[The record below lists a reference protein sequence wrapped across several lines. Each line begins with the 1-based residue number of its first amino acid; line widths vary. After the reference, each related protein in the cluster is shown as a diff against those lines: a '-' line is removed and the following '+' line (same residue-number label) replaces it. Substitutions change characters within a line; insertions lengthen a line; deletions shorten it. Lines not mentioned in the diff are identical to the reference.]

1 MSTALAE
8 QPQTAHGIARSAAL
22 MQALGE
28 DASAIWSVLTPEE
41 ATRLRAAMQD
51 VAPDMTA
58 NATESYLTAMTLAE
72 TTPTKTTT
80 DLSSLAPDQVPDL
93 VTFIA
98 PESPQIAA
106 LVLSILPEETAAAT
120 VQALPK
126 QIALKA
132 LYRMMGLTEVHPSA
146 LTAIE
151 TAYVTR
157 QSTRASQSARSGQ
170 DRLAGIMNRID
181 SRLAPVMMAGLEEL
195 EPGSAERIR
204 GLMFTF
210 DDLATLDPASVQ
222 TLLASIDRAVLITAL
237 QDASDVTADAFYRN
251 MTQRAAE
258 VLRSE
263 IESNGPFRRNEIE
276 QARQDIAALAR
287 KLARRGDLLSN
298 KGPDAELVE

>member
-1 MSTALAE
+1 MSLALAE
-8 QPQTAHGIARSAAL
+8 HPQTSHGIARSAAL

-28 DASAIWSVLTPEE
+28 DASAIWNVLTPEE
-41 ATRLRAAMQD
+41 TTRLRAAMQD
-51 VAPDMTA
+51 VAPDMSV
-58 NATESYLTAMTLAE
+58 NATESYLTAMTAPE
-72 TTPTKTTT
+72 TVSTKPATG
-80 DLSSLAPDQVPDL
+80 LSSLAPDQVPDL
-93 VTFIA
+93 VAFIT

-106 LVLSILPEETAAAT
+106 LVLSILPEETAAAA

-151 TAYVTR
+151 TAYATR
-157 QSTRASQSARSGQ
+157 QSARASQSARSGQ

-222 TLLASIDRAVLITAL
+222 TLLASIDRAVLIAAL
-237 QDASDVTADAFYRN
+237 QDASDITADAFYRN

-263 IESNGPFRRNEIE
+263 IESNGPFRRSEIE

-298 KGPDAELVE
+298 HGPDAELVE